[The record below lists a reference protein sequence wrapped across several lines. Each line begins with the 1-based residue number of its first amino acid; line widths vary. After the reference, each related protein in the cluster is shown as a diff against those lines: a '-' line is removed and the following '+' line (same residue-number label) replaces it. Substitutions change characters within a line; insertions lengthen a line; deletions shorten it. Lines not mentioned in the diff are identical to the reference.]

1 MEAKKKV
8 RLKKGIE
15 DNFKGTVESIRRF
28 KGLESDVVIIPDLKH
43 DFMNDEDLMN
53 ILYVGMSRAK
63 AHVILI
69 VDIKSLTRKQASSF
83 KKEIKEKLL

>member
-1 MEAKKKV
+1 MEAKKK
-8 RLKKGIE
+8 LMIKKRISNE
-15 DNFKGTVESIRRF
+15 FKGTVESIRRF

-43 DFMNDEDLMN
+43 DFMNDEDLRN

-69 VDIKSLTRKQASSF
+69 VDIESLTRKQASSF

>member
-43 DFMNDEDLMN
+43 P
-53 ILYVGMSRAK
+53 
-63 AHVILI
+63 
-69 VDIKSLTRKQASSF
+69 
-83 KKEIKEKLL
+83 